1 MMRKLD
7 NIAEELFNQLRG
19 RCPSIEMG
27 DAEGNITDEPK
38 AARFFEFDY
47 QVNGEKLGKMNATL
61 DASDGLVI
69 MFNKDFTENTG
80 IMQKQSWFNFLKGM
94 RTFAKKRLLNFEI
107 RDISRSNLT
116 KRDYNFLTTNR
127 SGEQTMAESKMYGT
141 NKTSYQKIGNARL
154 AIKHAAPINTES
166 AKERTKH
173 IGAIY
178 IESADGE
185 RFKYPFKHL
194 SGARAMARHVS
205 EGGNAYDEFGQYIS
219 GMSGELSKLR
229 KFKQYMNRSSVM
241 AESLSGYM
249 DVVNERI
256 SNIKKTIQGLQKESH
271 YRTAFEEYVPIET
284 NEVPDEIAENW
295 IDQLTIK
302 QFNEELKDV
311 FPYIYNLVS
320 EATRAEDLTFEGLM
334 YEEGVTQGEVYHVV
348 QRGDTVY
355 NLARK
360 FNISSD
366 DIVEVNGLDDN
377 ATIRVG
383 EKLVIPG
390 ITQADYNRATGAS
403 IGAGAHSST
412 MPNGTVDG
420 STRGINPV
428 DNHGPKGVQRLTQSI
443 EYAIDKLM
451 GQFSESSEDE
461 EVEECPCEDDME
473 QEQPKISIPE
483 FILSYF
489 DRETGQFPKGETA
502 VLTAVGKEYGE
513 HMIQPA
519 NMFIE
524 RLNAK
529 VAEVMGYKEAPL
541 EEEKFDTSD
550 LKPGDIILVAP
561 PHRSKQGPSER
572 KVRRVG
578 YDKVEVISITFKGE
592 EVIDEIPA
600 DRILK
605 KVSDSQKESEDLRR
619 LAGLK

>member
-1 MMRKLD
+1 MMRNLN
-7 NIAEELFNQLRG
+7 NIAEELFNQLRS
-19 RCPSIEMG
+19 RCPSIEIG

-38 AARFFEFDY
+38 QARFFEFDY
-47 QVNGEKLGKMNATL
+47 QVDGSKLGKMNATL
-61 DASDGLVI
+61 DVNDGLVI

-80 IMQKQSWFNFLKGM
+80 ILQKDSWFDFLKSM
-94 RTFAKKRLLNFEI
+94 RSFAKKRLLNFEV

-116 KRDYNFLTTNR
+116 KRDYKFLATNR

-166 AKERTKH
+166 AKDRTKH

-185 RFKYPFKHL
+185 RFKYPYKHL

-205 EGGNAYDEFGQYIS
+205 EGGNAYDDFGQYIS

-256 SNIKKTIQGLQKESH
+256 GNIKKTIQGLQKESH
-271 YRTAFEEYVPIET
+271 YRTAFEEYVPIEA
-284 NEVPDEIAENW
+284 NEVPADIAENW

-320 EATRAEDLTFEGLM
+320 EATRAEDLTFEALM
-334 YEEGVTQGEVYHVV
+334 YEEGATGEVYHVV
-348 QRGDTVY
+348 QQGDTVY
-355 NLARK
+355 GLAKK
-360 FNISSD
+360 FGISSD
-366 DIVEVNGLDDN
+366 DIIEVNGLDPN

-383 EKLVIPG
+383 EKILIPG
-390 ITQADYNRATGAS
+390 VTQADYDRVTGAS
-403 IGAGAHSST
+403 IGAGGTREIA
-412 MPNGTVDG
+412 PNGQVTG

-428 DNHGPKGVQRLTQSI
+428 DNYGPEGAQRLTQSI
-443 EYAIDKLM
+443 EYAIESLL
-451 GQFSESSEDE
+451 GQFGNLAEKAASTAQQQAAGIALQHKRAGTRPKPGTASASMMDMSTAELEKIAGTSHKGLPTHVDDG
-461 EVEECPCEDDME
+461 VDECPCQDQVEE
-473 QEQPKISIPE
+473 PKISIPD

-489 DRETGQFPKGETA
+489 DRESGQFPKGETA

-513 HMIQPA
+513 NMIQPA
-519 NMFIE
+519 NKFIE

-529 VAEVMGYKEAPL
+529 VAEVMGYKEAEPEL
-541 EEEKFDTSD
+541 EENPE
-550 LKPGDIILVAP
+550 LN
-561 PHRSKQGPSER
+561 R
-572 KVRRVG
+572 
-578 YDKVEVISITFKGE
+578 IS
-592 EVIDEIPA
+592 A
-600 DRILK
+600 
-605 KVSDSQKESEDLRR
+605 